1 MNIIDM
7 TKIPFLRPNLVRQE
21 KFTSYLS
28 QIEKSRLYSNY
39 GPLNTLFEDR
49 IVKEYYKGNGGAVTV
64 NNATSGLIL
73 SINHSKRP
81 SGKYALMPSFTF
93 AATPLAAMWCGL
105 EPYFVDVNK
114 DDWCMNEE
122 LVKDLLEK
130 LGDKVAIVVPYATF
144 GTDINLDF
152 YKRIHAS
159 GVPVVFDAAPSFGT
173 SGVNGFFGNDF
184 EGLVVFSFHATKS
197 FGIGEG
203 GLVYSSDINKI
214 DRIRQAA
221 NFGFSTNRETI
232 SQGLNSKLSEY
243 SAAIALATLDAFPE
257 KSKTRQEIYK
267 WYLEEFKRYPYL
279 DKCWSFQKISG
290 GIPSQFFPVLCPKDE
305 SNVKFVKLL
314 ARNRIEARTYFSPV
328 CHQQRFFSSFQ
339 RTLMSNTDDLS
350 RRILSLPL
358 WEEMEKKDVVE
369 VVKNLSKGSKV

>member
-1 MNIIDM
+1 MI
-7 TKIPFLRPNLVRQE
+7 KIPFLRPNLVRQE
-21 KFTSYLS
+21 KFTGYLS
-28 QIEKSRLYSNY
+28 QIENSRLYSNY
-39 GPLNTLFEDR
+39 GPLNTLFENR
-49 IVKEYYKGNGGAVTV
+49 ILQEYYKGDGGAVTV

-73 SINHSKRP
+73 SINQSKR
-81 SGKYALMPSFTF
+81 SGGKYALMPSFTF

-105 EPYFVDVNK
+105 EPYFVDVHK
-114 DDWCMNEE
+114 EDWCMNEE
-122 LVKDLLEK
+122 LVKDLLEE

-152 YKRIHAS
+152 YKRIHES
-159 GVPVVFDAAPSFGT
+159 GIPVVLDAAPSFGT
-173 SGVNGFFGNDF
+173 LGASGFFGNNF
-184 EGLVVFSFHATKS
+184 PGLIVFSFHATKS

-203 GLVYSSDINKI
+203 GLVYSSDINMI
-214 DRIRQAA
+214 DQIRQLS

-257 KSKTRQEIYK
+257 KSKTRKEIYQ
-267 WYLEEFKRYPYL
+267 WYLEEFKRYPNL

-290 GIPSQFFPVLCPKDE
+290 EISSQFFPVLCPKGE

-314 ARNRIEARTYFSPV
+314 AQNCIEARTYFSPA
-328 CHQQRFFSSFQ
+328 CHQQKFFSSFQ

-350 RRILSLPL
+350 SRILSLPL
-358 WEEMEKKDVVE
+358 WEEMDKKDVVE